1 VPVVTN
7 TILDPA
13 GQPIA
18 GTIVRISLMS
28 SLTKASPGW
37 TSVGSIV
44 SSWAETTDK
53 HGVWSATLTANSL
66 ISPGNTYYTVSEDEY
81 TTYIV
86 VPDGG
91 GPYHLGELVVTPPA
105 FNPPGITGVQVAAG
119 GTVAGVRPEVNFVA
133 GENTTIVAMDN
144 PDANRVDVTISTT
157 GGGGDV
163 TSVNSQTGAVVLA
176 ASDVGADVAGAATA
190 ALIAAEAY
198 TDGAVATRAPNTR
211 TITTT
216 APLTGGGDLST
227 NRTLAVSAA
236 TTGAVG
242 VVQLAGDLG
251 GTATSPTVPGLASKL
266 TYRGAWTSVTA
277 YAVDDLVTLAGTT
290 LVCKT
295 AHTSG
300 SVFALT
306 NWTGLNVPPERFPVA
321 WYGAQGN
328 GATDDTAAIQ
338 AAINAA
344 VAYGTGQAA
353 SYAEVWFH
361 QGVYLIG
368 GAFQS
373 TASGFAQLTLP
384 IVAPANNKLT
394 LALLGCADAASMPH
408 WLQTVPQL
416 NGVTLKSTQ
425 NAPDHSSSANE
436 GSVIGGPT
444 PGNGYGVGA
453 NFSNVN
459 MVIKGIQIQVPQ
471 TIHGTDT
478 WGADLR
484 GFANCHVEDYA
495 YFPAAPPGT
504 ITPGQPSGW
513 ACGLGLPTPGN
524 NDLCIAS
531 NISIE
536 GATYGL
542 YAGEHVV
549 CDRAAI
555 IYCYTGLL
563 SGGFFSSIG
572 QQHGNWFGS
581 LSIEACTNAFQGVN
595 NTKVVIDQLMCEG
608 SMQHVVATAGCSG
621 QINLGGIIDTINVS
635 DPCGIRVI
643 YVDGTSGATSAPA
656 VPATTAALRNPFWR
670 DCLAVINANGSTI
683 TAIAIDGQ
691 ALGITSGAVPW
702 PSGRNIAITYT
713 GGTPTWTVTKY

>member
-37 TSVGSIV
+37 TSIGSIV

-53 HGVWSATLTANSL
+53 HGVWSATLTANAL

-105 FNPPGITGVQVAAG
+105 FNPPGITGVQVAADG
-119 GTVAGVRPEVNFVA
+119 DVAGVRPEINLVA
-133 GENTTIVAMDN
+133 GENTTITATDN
-144 PDANRVDVTISTT
+144 PDANRVDVTVSTT

-236 TTGAVG
+236 TTGATG

-266 TYRGAWTSVTA
+266 TYRGAWASATA

-306 NWTGLNVPPERFPVA
+306 NWTGIGNPPERFPVA

-344 VAYGTGQAA
+344 VAYGTSQAA

-361 QGVYLIG
+361 QGVYLLS
-368 GAFQS
+368 GAFQ
-373 TASGFAQLTLP
+373 TGASGNAQLTMP
-384 IVAPANNKLT
+384 VIPVANNKLT
-394 LALLGCADAASMPH
+394 IALLGVAEGASMPH
-408 WLQTVPQL
+408 WQQTTPQL
-416 NGVTLKSTQ
+416 NGVVLKSTV
-425 NAPDHSSSANE
+425 NSPDHSSNANE
-436 GSVIGGPT
+436 GSVLGGPT
-444 PGNGYGVGA
+444 PFNGFGVGA

-459 MVIKGIQIQVPQ
+459 IVIEGIEVQVPA
-471 TIHGTDT
+471 TIHGADT
-478 WGADLR
+478 WGIDLR
-484 GFANCHVEDYA
+484 GVANCHLENVA
-495 YFPAAPPGT
+495 VFTNATPGT
-504 ITPGQPSGW
+504 ITPGQPNGW
-513 ACGLGLPTPGN
+513 ACGIALPTPGN
-524 NDLCIAS
+524 NDLCVAS
-531 NISIE
+531 NLSIE
-536 GATYGL
+536 GFTYGL

-621 QINLGGIIDTINVS
+621 NIQLGGIIDTINVS

-643 YVDGTSGATSAPA
+643 YVDGTSGATSPPA
-656 VPATTAALRNPFWR
+656 VPATTVALRNPFWR
-670 DCLAVINANGSTI
+670 DCFVSVAGGTV
-683 TAIAIDGQ
+683 TAITVDGQ
-691 ALGITSGAVPW
+691 ATGLTAGTVAV
-702 PSGRNIAITYT
+702 PSGRDIALTYSSA
-713 GGTPTWTVTKY
+713 PTWTWTKT